1 MFPIEI
7 TQQVDLINPDRVVVG
22 VVAVRHPVVGQD
34 HNVHELLHP
43 SLIKP
48 TFQMNQRG
56 IQLKQKHQVFCSN
69 ILSQILRMGQ
79 IWIIL

>member
-1 MFPIEI
+1 MFSVEI
-7 TQQVDLINPDRVVVG
+7 TQQVDLVNPDGVVVG
-22 VVAVRHPVVGQD
+22 VVAVRHPVVRQD
-34 HNVHELLHP
+34 HHVHKFLH
-43 SLIKP
+43 SSHIKP

>member
-1 MFPIEI
+1 MPH
-7 TQQVDLINPDRVVVG
+7 QVDLGNLDRVVGG